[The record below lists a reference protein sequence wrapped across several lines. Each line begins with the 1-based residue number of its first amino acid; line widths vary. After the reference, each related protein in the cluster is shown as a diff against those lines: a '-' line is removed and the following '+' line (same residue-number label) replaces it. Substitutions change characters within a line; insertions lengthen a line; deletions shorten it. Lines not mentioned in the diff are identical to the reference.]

1 MTARRLWALAAGVL
15 LTCSILVGCDQ
26 TPERR
31 DATGAGSDGRAAPG
45 QASSSATP
53 VATSETSP
61 GRGLLIVRQE
71 GLLLRDMAG
80 DNESVIKRSP
90 AGVFFAYPRWSPD
103 GTRIAFVVFTLPT
116 GGSTQDWGA
125 NVVLSRPD
133 GSDERTIFTRP
144 SAGSSVEGI
153 AWTPD
158 GKSLYFGLNQ
168 PVVRDGRIQGAQLS
182 IEQVEL
188 VTGSRT
194 TLVRDAAYPA
204 VAPDG
209 SRVAFLTYSYG
220 NDSQP
225 AGLWSIGT
233 DGTNRQLLLR
243 AANAGDRFAGLRWPR
258 FSPDGTRIAFGA
270 VLAEDAMLPTPSCQS
285 GFRWPWQPRTAEA
298 HGPPID
304 IWAIPAAGGEPEKLS
319 DLDEDDPHIAW
330 SPDGTQLA
338 ALGGCGLYRIT
349 LGGGPSVKNGPGE
362 ERSQIDWR

>member
-1 MTARRLWALAAGVL
+1 MTGRRLWSLAASVL
-15 LTCSILVGCDQ
+15 LTCGILVACDR
-26 TPERR
+26 TPARQDVTE
-31 DATGAGSDGRAAPG
+31 GSSDGRAAPG
-45 QASSSATP
+45 QASISTTP
-53 VATSETSP
+53 TATSEVSP

-71 GLLLRDMAG
+71 GLLLRDMTSG
-80 DNESVIKRSP
+80 QESVIRRSP

-116 GGSTQDWGA
+116 RASNQDWGA
-125 NVVLSRPD
+125 NVVLSTPD
-133 GSDERTIFTRP
+133 GSDERTVFKRP
-144 SAGSSVEGI
+144 TAGSSIEGI

-158 GKSLYFGLNQ
+158 GKALYFGLNQ
-168 PVVRDGRIQGAQLS
+168 PVVSEGRIQGAQLS
-182 IEQVEL
+182 IERVEL
-188 VTGSRT
+188 ATDTRS

-209 SRVAFLTYSYG
+209 TRVAFIAYSYG
-220 NDSQP
+220 SESQP

-270 VLAEDAMLPTPSCQS
+270 VLAEDAMLPTPTCQS

-298 HGPPID
+298 HGPPVD

-319 DLDEDDPHIAW
+319 GLGEDDPHIAW
-330 SPDGTQLA
+330 SPDGSTIA
-338 ALGGCGLYRIT
+338 ALGGCGLYR
-349 LGGGPSVKNGPGE
+349 LPAHGGQPQKIGPGE